1 MSKPEA
7 VTDST
12 FEQEVLAAS
21 QPVLVDFG
29 AVWCGPCK
37 MLDPIVDELADDYA
51 GQIKVVKLDA
61 DTNVNSV
68 QTFGVMGLPT
78 LILFKDGQAVER
90 VTGFM
95 SKDRLLQKLT
105 PHF

>member
-1 MSKPEA
+1 MTKPEA

-29 AVWCGPCK
+29 AAWCGPCK
-37 MLDPIVDELADDYA
+37 MLDPIVEELADDYA

-61 DTNVNSV
+61 DANPSTV

-78 LILFKDGQAVER
+78 LILFKGGEAVER
-90 VTGFM
+90 VSGFM
-95 SKDRLLQKLT
+95 SKDRLLHKLAD
-105 PHF
+105 HF